1 MMMMMAQGLVLHR
14 IGSLLVHTWNRTS
27 LFIYI
32 YIYIYVLVS
41 SVVSGAWL
49 EDTVVGCGVW
59 SYFIVF
65 SSGE

>member
-32 YIYIYVLVS
+32 YVLVS

-49 EDTVVGCGVW
+49 EDLVVGCGVCVVLFYCFFD
-59 SYFIVF
+59 S
-65 SSGE
+65 